1 MRVFRPKK
9 TCIKYSQ
16 KRDLNNILEKFI
28 WYVTILLRSCLVDI
42 VFLMF
47 VFTQRVKFMKKNGLS
62 LLIKGSAL
70 VLTVSLLPG
79 CKITDLF
86 KKKEAEKTESAEA
99 KAASET
105 LVLCSIDGK
114 DVIKKGDFDKRVTQ
128 MLQANPYFRGAGA
141 EMLPLNVKRKF
152 LDRLVEEELF
162 VIDADKQKIEND
174 AEFQKA
180 LKEMVDLV
188 TRSLKIQFREKK
200 IYDETKIAE
209 DQSKKYF
216 EEHKAQYVKVAGGT
230 LVSGVKFDS
239 EAHAS
244 AFLAKAKANINDFE
258 KLAKQE
264 KTGKFREFGR
274 VGQQEPANNGMGM
287 EMVPAPIKESVLGLR
302 NLPAVEKV
310 KVGKEI
316 WVVKA
321 SDKKDSVFFDFEEVK
336 PQVEGMIKNNEFR
349 TKLTSEIEKLKSEH
363 KVTVNEEFFK
373 DAQQPAAGQPAGAEQ
388 KPEEPAQAPQA
399 A

>member
-1 MRVFRPKK
+1 MK
-9 TCIKYSQ
+9 
-16 KRDLNNILEKFI
+16 NN
-28 WYVTILLRSCLVDI
+28 R
-42 VFLMF
+42 
-47 VFTQRVKFMKKNGLS
+47 LS

-79 CKITDLF
+79 CKGLDFF
-86 KKKEAEKTESAEA
+86 KKKDTTKTEATES
-99 KAASET
+99 KADDG
-105 LVLCSIDGK
+105 LVLCSIDGNPA
-114 DVIKKGDFDKRVTQ
+114 IKKSDFDKRVTQ

-162 VIDADKQKIEND
+162 VLDANKQNIEKD
-174 AEFQKA
+174 AEFQKT

-200 IYDETKIAE
+200 IYDDTKVAE
-209 DQSKKYF
+209 EQSKKYF
-216 EEHKAQYVKVAGGT
+216 DEHKSQYVKVAGGT
-230 LVSGVKFDS
+230 LANGIKFDTD
-239 EAHAS
+239 AAAT

-258 KLAKQE
+258 KLAKQT
-264 KTGKFREFGR
+264 KSGKFREFGR
-274 VGQQEPANNGMGM
+274 IGQEPTNNAMGM
-287 EMVPAPIKESVLGLR
+287 EAVPAPIKEAVLSMR

-310 KVGKEI
+310 KVGKEL

-336 PQVEGMIKNNEFR
+336 PQVEAMIKNNEFR
-349 TKLTSEIEKLKSEH
+349 TKLTSEIEKLRASY
-363 KVTVNEEFFK
+363 KVTVNEDFFK
-373 DAQQPAAGQPAGAEQ
+373 DAKQAAEKSTEGEQPAGEDAEQ
-388 KPEEPAQAPQA
+388 KPEEAAEETSQA

>member
-1 MRVFRPKK
+1 MK
-9 TCIKYSQ
+9 
-16 KRDLNNILEKFI
+16 NN
-28 WYVTILLRSCLVDI
+28 R
-42 VFLMF
+42 
-47 VFTQRVKFMKKNGLS
+47 LS

-79 CKITDLF
+79 CKYLDFF

-99 KAASET
+99 KADDA
-105 LVLCSIDGK
+105 LVLCSINGK
-114 DVIKKGDFDKRVTQ
+114 AVIKKSDFDKRVTQ

-141 EMLPLNVKRKF
+141 DMLPLNVKRKF

-162 VIDADKQKIEND
+162 VLDADKQNIEKE
-174 AEFQKA
+174 AEFQKT

-200 IYDETKIAE
+200 IYDETKVAE
-209 DQSKKYF
+209 EQAKKYF
-216 EEHKAQYVKVAGGT
+216 EEHKTQYVKVAGGT
-230 LVSGVKFDS
+230 LASGAKFDTD
-239 EAHAS
+239 AAAN
-244 AFLAKAKANINDFE
+244 AFLTQAKANVGNFE
-258 KLAKQE
+258 KLAKQS
-264 KTGKFREFGR
+264 KSGKFREFGR
-274 VGQQEPANNGMGM
+274 VSQESNNNQMGM
-287 EMVPAPIKESVLGLR
+287 ETVPAPIKEAVLSMR

-336 PQVEGMIKNNEFR
+336 PQVEAMIKNNEFR
-349 TKLTSEIEKLKSEH
+349 SKLTSEIEKLRAEYKI
-363 KVTVNEEFFK
+363 TVNEDFFK
-373 DAQQPAAGQPAGAEQ
+373 DVKQAAEQAAAG
-388 KPEEPAQAPQA
+388 EEPKAAGEEPKAEEAAEETSQA

>member
-1 MRVFRPKK
+1 MRAFRPKN
-9 TCIKYSQ
+9 TFAQYPQ
-16 KRDLNNILEKFI
+16 KRDLHNILEKFI
-28 WYVTILLRSCLVDI
+28 LCATILLCSCLGKI

-47 VFTQRVKFMKKNGLS
+47 FFTQRVKFMKKNRLS
-62 LLIKGSAL
+62 LFVKGSAL

-79 CKITDLF
+79 CKVTEFF
-86 KKKEAEKTESAEA
+86 KKNEAEKTEAAEA
-99 KAASET
+99 KASEA

-114 DVIKKGDFDKRVTQ
+114 DVIKKNDFDKRVTQ

-141 EMLPLNVKRKF
+141 DMLPLNVKRKF

-174 AEFQKA
+174 AEFQKT
-180 LKEMVDLV
+180 LKEMTDLV
-188 TRSLKIQFREKK
+188 ARSLKIQFREKK
-200 IYDETKIAE
+200 IYDDIKVAE

-216 EEHKAQYVKVAGGT
+216 EEHKAQYIKVAGGT
-230 LVSGVKFDS
+230 LVSGIKFDS
-239 EAHAS
+239 EGHAN

-258 KLAKQE
+258 KLAKQD
-264 KTGKFREFGR
+264 KAGKFKEFGR
-274 VGQQEPANNGMGM
+274 VSQQEPANNGMGM

-302 NLPAVEKV
+302 NLPAIEKV

-336 PQVEGMIKNNEFR
+336 AQVEGMIKNNEFR
-349 TKLTSEIEKLKSEH
+349 NKLTSEIEKLKSEH
-363 KVTVNEEFFK
+363 KITVNEDFFK
-373 DAQQPAAGQPAGAEQ
+373 DNKQPAEQPAAAAQKSEEAET
-388 KPEEPAQAPQA
+388 EAPQA